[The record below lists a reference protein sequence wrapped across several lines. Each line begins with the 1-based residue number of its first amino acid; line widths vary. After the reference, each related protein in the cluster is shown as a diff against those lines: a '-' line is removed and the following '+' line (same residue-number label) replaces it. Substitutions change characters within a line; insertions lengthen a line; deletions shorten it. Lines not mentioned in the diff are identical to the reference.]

1 MTRVFTPATIEE
13 IIKRA
18 RRGANARTIAT
29 ELGLNHAS
37 LRVKCS
43 QLGISLR
50 KCRASGQDP
59 ASQTTSSKIIQVP
72 VCGKQING
80 PLSTRTVPTSPQ
92 TDSLVIVVS
101 GLTAQRLH
109 RWGMAKGM
117 TAETLAARLLTVIAN
132 DGLYKAILD
141 DDAA

>member
-1 MTRVFTPATIEE
+1 MARVFTPATIEE

-18 RRGANARTIAT
+18 RGGANARTIAT

-50 KCRASGQDP
+50 RCRALGEDP
-59 ASQTTSSKIIQVP
+59 ANISASSNVIQVP
-72 VCGKQING
+72 ARGEHIRRAL
-80 PLSTRTVPTSPQ
+80 PTHRTTTTAQ
-92 TDSLVIVVS
+92 TNSLIIVIS

-109 RWGMAKGM
+109 HWGMAK
-117 TAETLAARLLTVIAN
+117 E
-132 DGLYKAILD
+132 
-141 DDAA
+141 